1 MISVL
6 ISVYAG
12 TRPCEFQEALES
24 LRKQT
29 TPATEVVI
37 VKDGAV
43 KSSTDSLL
51 VEYSAKLPLKIV
63 ALNQNQGL
71 ATALN
76 TGLRHC
82 TQQWVARFDSDD
94 VCLPNRLE
102 AQAAVILTAKF
113 DIIGSNI
120 EEFQDNAEHPV
131 AMRKVPTR
139 HRHIQ
144 RYALKRNPFNHMS
157 VCYRRDSVMQVGGYP
172 NIALMEDYALWLML
186 IASGARM
193 HNIRCPLVRVRVGSG
208 MYARRGGMALLN
220 SERRIQMLM
229 VTLGFKTPFRA
240 CLDGL
245 QRGCFFIAPASARK
259 AVYKAWL
266 RKSAGN

>member
-6 ISVYAG
+6 MSVYAG
-12 TRPCEFQEALES
+12 TRPCELKEALES
-24 LRKQT
+24 LVEQT
-29 TPATEVVI
+29 APATEVVV

-43 KSSTDSLL
+43 QAATDSVLTG
-51 VEYSAKLPLKIV
+51 YSEKLPIKLV
-63 ALNQNQGL
+63 ALNKNQGL

-82 TQQWVARFDSDD
+82 THQWVARFDSDD
-94 VCLPNRLE
+94 VCLPNRFE
-102 AQAAVILTAKF
+102 AQASLIRTEKV

-157 VCYRRDSVMQVGGYP
+157 VCYRRDSVMHVGGYP
-172 NIALMEDYALWLML
+172 NVPLMEDYALWLLL

-193 HNIRCPLVRVRVGSG
+193 YNMRCPLVRVRVGGG
-208 MYARRGGMALLN
+208 MYARRGGITLLK
-220 SERRIQMLM
+220 SERLIQMSM
-229 VTLGFKTPFRA
+229 VALGLKTPFRA
-240 CLDGL
+240 CLDGF
-245 QRGCFFIAPASARK
+245 QRGCFFVVPVSVRK
-259 AVYKAWL
+259 AVYRAWL